1 MTNLKTLLI
10 AAPVALGLLAA
21 PAAHAEW
28 RGHGGWG
35 HRGYYHGGG
44 GGVLA
49 GALLGLGAAAVV
61 GGIIASQPHVVY
73 APQPGYYAPPA
84 YAPGYYQAPA
94 YYAAP
99 SVLPAIIRTTRDNT
113 ARDKV

>member
-10 AAPVALGLLAA
+10 AAPAALGLLAA

-35 HRGYYHGGG
+35 GGG
-44 GGVLA
+44 GWGHERFEHRDHGGAVA

-61 GGIIASQPHVVY
+61 GGIIASQQPPAYY
-73 APQPGYYAPPA
+73 APPTYYAPPA
-84 YAPGYYQAPA
+84 YYATPA
-94 YYAAP
+94 YYSYPSPYYAQPYYAP
-99 SVLPAIIRTTRDNT
+99 N
-113 ARDKV
+113 